1 MNEYGF
7 KADLFKVNSVPEDWA
22 GLRAYVAKNDL
33 PLKEE
38 ILSIID
44 KNESDFD
51 VKEERIKALDGGKVY
66 AALLQDCYPALR
78 HSDYTVRYVVR
89 GFDVEEAKQIIKL
102 RPQQLSLQEMFLVA
116 QT

>member
-66 AALLQDCYPALR
+66 AA
-78 HSDYTVRYVVR
+78 
-89 GFDVEEAKQIIKL
+89 
-102 RPQQLSLQEMFLVA
+102 
-116 QT
+116 

>member
-1 MNEYGF
+1 M
-7 KADLFKVNSVPEDWA
+7 
-22 GLRAYVAKNDL
+22 RAYVAKNDL

-66 AALLQDCYPALR
+66 AALLQDC
-78 HSDYTVRYVVR
+78 
-89 GFDVEEAKQIIKL
+89 
-102 RPQQLSLQEMFLVA
+102 
-116 QT
+116 

>member
-1 MNEYGF
+1 MGYASPEGRYAANARLAQGRAEALKSYVMNEYGF

-44 KNESDFD
+44 KNESD
-51 VKEERIKALDGGKVY
+51 L
-66 AALLQDCYPALR
+66 
-78 HSDYTVRYVVR
+78 T
-89 GFDVEEAKQIIKL
+89 
-102 RPQQLSLQEMFLVA
+102 
-116 QT
+116 